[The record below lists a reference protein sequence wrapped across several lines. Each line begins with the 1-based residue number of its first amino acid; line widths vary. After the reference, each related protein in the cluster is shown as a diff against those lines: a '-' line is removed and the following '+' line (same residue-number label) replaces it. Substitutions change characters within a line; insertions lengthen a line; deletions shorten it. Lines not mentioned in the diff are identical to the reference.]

1 MAYEIEAFTEQYED
15 LPLTKFPVQED
26 SFERMSDVT
35 GSILAL
41 VQEYNAL
48 YDNGELTAA
57 KTLLEASPTLKA
69 CLFNADKYNQ
79 LRDGLIAMQR
89 YQLNQLDILYQN
101 VAANA
106 IGINDNPEP
115 DTMSVVAYSAE
126 KVESML
132 KTKDVV
138 LTALDWSSSVPYTQ
152 VVKMEGIRGTDSPVI
167 DCAAEVTSKAQKKAL
182 QKNWNLVDDIIT
194 SDGFITAY
202 CYFEKP
208 TIDLPLII
216 KGV

>member
-26 SFERMSDVT
+26 NFERMSDVT

-79 LRDGLIAMQR
+79 IRDGLIAMQR
-89 YQLNQLDILYQN
+89 YQLEQLDVLYQR
-101 VAANA
+101 VAQSA
-106 IGINDNPEP
+106 IGINDTP
-115 DTMSVVAYSAE
+115 DPDMYSTVAYSAE
-126 KVESML
+126 KVESMFQSR
-132 KTKDVV
+132 DIVF
-138 LTALDWSSSVPYTQ
+138 TALDWSSSIPYTQ
-152 VVKMEGIRGTDSPVI
+152 TVKLEGIRGTDTPII
-167 DCAAEVTSKAQKKAL
+167 DCAGDVTSKSQKKAL
-182 QKNWNLVDDIIT
+182 QKNWNMIDEIVT
-194 SDGFITAY
+194 ADGSLTAY

-208 TIDLPLII
+208 SIDLPIII